1 MIRSILL
8 AGACGLGVVTLGG
21 QLTSASAA
29 QLCMSSGGKDAGAE
43 GEIEAKTFTDK
54 AGQPETVYI
63 LQLPIPICLSG
74 PDKRDNVAP
83 TKTIQIDSSVEAVRK
98 TIADNVGKEILVI
111 GRPYG
116 ARTPRHHAPIVMD
129 VLRTITE

>member
-1 MIRSILL
+1 MIRSLLL
-8 AGACGLGVVTLGG
+8 AGTFGLAVVALDGHPTP
-21 QLTSASAA
+21 ASAA

-43 GEIEAKTFTDK
+43 GEIAAKTFTDK

-63 LQLPIPICLSG
+63 LQLPIPICLAG

-83 TKTIQIDSSVEAVRK
+83 SKTIQIDSSDEAVRK
-98 TIADNVGKEILVI
+98 TIADHVGKEILVI

>member
-1 MIRSILL
+1 MIRLLLL
-8 AGACGLGVVTLGG
+8 AGTFGIAGAALDGL
-21 QLTSASAA
+21 LTPASAA
-29 QLCMSSGGKDAGAE
+29 PLCMSSGGKDAGAE
-43 GEIEAKTFTDK
+43 GEIAVKTFTDK
-54 AGQPETVYI
+54 AGQAETVYI

-83 TKTIQIDSSVEAVRK
+83 TKTMQIDSSDEAVRK
-98 TIADNVGKEILVI
+98 TIADHVGKEILVI

-129 VLRTITE
+129 VLRTIAD